1 MLFLRVHCHTGFSSS
16 NAKVKARASVDAC
29 WLDVLKA
36 RNLVNKC
43 RYRRG
48 TSVIKRFF
56 VIAITSR
63 AHNRAS
69 LPVSGTAE
77 PVVGCPKPARKASA
91 RQKRLRKGERYTR
104 ARFEGGVLTA
114 FAEQLAF
121 APDMRDGASDG
132 LSVTADPVPL
142 APYPVSLARERE

>member
-1 MLFLRVHCHTGFSSS
+1 M
-16 NAKVKARASVDAC
+16 ARCAEE
-29 WLDVLKA
+29 A

-77 PVVGCPKPARKASA
+77 SVVGCPKPARKASA
-91 RQKRLRKGERYTR
+91 QSTTSKRLPEGEREFR
-104 ARFEGGVLTA
+104 CE
-114 FAEQLAF
+114 
-121 APDMRDGASDG
+121 
-132 LSVTADPVPL
+132 
-142 APYPVSLARERE
+142 